1 MIFCCLFRA
10 IYDGDEHQKFMEK
23 LEARIKNHDKDIER
37 MCNCH
42 YQGFVD
48 CIHELLQVRPQA
60 QHLKQ
65 EVIETNNELQKS
77 SESLLRK
84 AEELIKYRRVVSN
97 TSQAIDHLQQ
107 CLPVLD
113 MYAKL
118 ESQMEEKRYYPAL
131 KTLEQLEHT
140 FLPRISKYRF
150 AQSMCSKIPE
160 IREQIKTASMT
171 DLKDFLENIRQLS
184 VKIGEIAMRAVA
196 HQQNVEPFVLNT
208 TVNPI
213 SATNGVSNT
222 TYNSNNGVKHN
233 PKPRKRRA
241 PPPPNP
247 FGDSADDT
255 ESANTESDTA
265 NTTSEE
271 ELSATDL
278 VDFSPVYRCLHIF
291 GCLGAREQFET
302 YYRQQRQ
309 QQAKLALQSPIH
321 MNETIDSYI
330 KYFCG
335 VVGFFVIEDHIQNTS
350 TGLVTKAYLFEVW
363 ENALQTIIASIR
375 THSTYC
381 TDADLMLKLKR
392 LIMLFSYTLQSYGYN
407 ISMLLNLL
415 VEMRNQ
421 YNDILMK
428 QWVQVF
434 KTIFDADNYHPIQVN
449 NQTEYNDII
458 IDFPYYESEVVS
470 IQSNGEFPKKFPF
483 SSFVPKIYREVKQYI
498 LSCLKFSEDLNL
510 SQTEIEDMVR
520 KSTNLLLT
528 RTLSECLFSLI
539 KKPNLG
545 LLQLIQITINT
556 NYLEDSSI
564 YLEDFIS
571 KTINQSS
578 LVSVTSPNGIT
589 PTTIDSTHLAR
600 LQGRSMFKDI
610 RADAESQ
617 IYIRLNQKI
626 DEFLELAN
634 YDWMLVESPGMASP
648 YISDLIAFLKSTF
661 EAFTNLP
668 LKVAQTACLSA
679 CKHIASSLL
688 NFLMDEDVKC
698 MSWGVL
704 QQFNLDL
711 IQCELFASSEPVR
724 EFEEGSLQLCFAE
737 LRQLMDLFT
746 EMDSWSNYFADFGKQ
761 DSKYL
766 RVNPITALT
775 LMEKLRE
782 GEKKK
787 TIFASLTKNE
797 RDKKNKSDTVVKKLK
812 QLISNNTVNS

>member
-1 MIFCCLFRA
+1 M
-10 IYDGDEHQKFMEK
+10 
-23 LEARIKNHDKDIER
+23 
-37 MCNCH
+37 
-42 YQGFVD
+42 
-48 CIHELLQVRPQA
+48 
-60 QHLKQ
+60 
-65 EVIETNNELQKS
+65 
-77 SESLLRK
+77 
-84 AEELIKYRRVVSN
+84 
-97 TSQAIDHLQQ
+97 
-107 CLPVLD
+107 
-113 MYAKL
+113 
-118 ESQMEEKRYYPAL
+118 
-131 KTLEQLEHT
+131 
-140 FLPRISKYRF
+140 
-150 AQSMCSKIPE
+150 
-160 IREQIKTASMT
+160 
-171 DLKDFLENIRQLS
+171 
-184 VKIGEIAMRAVA
+184 
-196 HQQNVEPFVLNT
+196 
-208 TVNPI
+208 
-213 SATNGVSNT
+213 
-222 TYNSNNGVKHN
+222 
-233 PKPRKRRA
+233 
-241 PPPPNP
+241 
-247 FGDSADDT
+247 
-255 ESANTESDTA
+255 
-265 NTTSEE
+265 
-271 ELSATDL
+271 
-278 VDFSPVYRCLHIF
+278 
-291 GCLGAREQFET
+291 
-302 YYRQQRQ
+302 
-309 QQAKLALQSPIH
+309 
-321 MNETIDSYI
+321 
-330 KYFCG
+330 
-335 VVGFFVIEDHIQNTS
+335 
-350 TGLVTKAYLFEVW
+350 
-363 ENALQTIIASIR
+363 
-375 THSTYC
+375 
-381 TDADLMLKLKR
+381 
-392 LIMLFSYTLQSYGYN
+392 
-407 ISMLLNLL
+407 
-415 VEMRNQ
+415 
-421 YNDILMK
+421 
-428 QWVQVF
+428 
-434 KTIFDADNYHPIQVN
+434 
-449 NQTEYNDII
+449 
-458 IDFPYYESEVVS
+458 
-470 IQSNGEFPKKFPF
+470 
-483 SSFVPKIYREVKQYI
+483 
-498 LSCLKFSEDLNL
+498 
-510 SQTEIEDMVR
+510 
-520 KSTNLLLT
+520 T

-564 YLEDFIS
+564 YLEEFIS

-812 QLISNNTVNS
+812 QLI

>member
-1 MIFCCLFRA
+1 MFRV

-37 MCNCH
+37 MCNH
-42 YQGFVD
+42 YQGFVE
-48 CIHELLQVRPQA
+48 CIHGLLQVRPQA
-60 QHLKQ
+60 QHFKE
-65 EVIETNNELQKS
+65 EVLATNNELQKS

-97 TSQAIDHLQQ
+97 TSQAFNHLQQ

-196 HQQNVEPFVLNT
+196 HQQNVE
-208 TVNPI
+208 
-213 SATNGVSNT
+213 
-222 TYNSNNGVKHN
+222 H
-233 PKPRKRRA
+233 
-241 PPPPNP
+241 
-247 FGDSADDT
+247 FGDSAD
-255 ESANTESDTA
+255 NTESDTA

-291 GCLGAREQFET
+291 GCLGALEQFEI

-321 MNETIDSYI
+321 MTIDSYI

-335 VVGFFVIEDHIQNTS
+335 VVGFLVIDDHIQNTS

-381 TDADLMLKLKR
+381 TDADLMIKLKR

-421 YNDILMK
+421 YNDILFK
-428 QWVQVF
+428 QWDQVF
-434 KTIFDADNYHPIQVN
+434 KTIFDADDYHPIQVN

-458 IDFPYYESEVVS
+458 IEFPYYESEVVS
-470 IQSNGEFPKKFPF
+470 IQAKGEFPKKFPF
-483 SSFVPKIYREVKQYI
+483 SSFVPKIYRKVKQYI

-510 SQTEIEDMVR
+510 SQTEI
-520 KSTNLLLT
+520 
-528 RTLSECLFSLI
+528 
-539 KKPNLG
+539 PNRR
-545 LLQLIQITINT
+545 
-556 NYLEDSSI
+556 Y
-564 YLEDFIS
+564 
-571 KTINQSS
+571 
-578 LVSVTSPNGIT
+578 
-589 PTTIDSTHLAR
+589 
-600 LQGRSMFKDI
+600 RS
-610 RADAESQ
+610 
-617 IYIRLNQKI
+617 KI
-626 DEFLELAN
+626 D
-634 YDWMLVESPGMASP
+634 
-648 YISDLIAFLKSTF
+648 
-661 EAFTNLP
+661 
-668 LKVAQTACLSA
+668 
-679 CKHIASSLL
+679 
-688 NFLMDEDVKC
+688 
-698 MSWGVL
+698 
-704 QQFNLDL
+704 
-711 IQCELFASSEPVR
+711 
-724 EFEEGSLQLCFAE
+724 
-737 LRQLMDLFT
+737 
-746 EMDSWSNYFADFGKQ
+746 
-761 DSKYL
+761 
-766 RVNPITALT
+766 
-775 LMEKLRE
+775 
-782 GEKKK
+782 
-787 TIFASLTKNE
+787 
-797 RDKKNKSDTVVKKLK
+797 
-812 QLISNNTVNS
+812 